1 MNVLTSKFRAVG
13 LLAALAVLTGATVL
27 PQVATAQMTPTTTP
41 TMKPNRVERH
51 PELRAALRALE
62 NARAALQ
69 KGAHD
74 FSGERVEALKDTN
87 KAIQE
92 VQQAIAK
99 DQH

>member
-1 MNVLTSKFRAVG
+1 MSRSTSR
-13 LLAALAVLTGATVL
+13 LAAAVAALTLLTGMAVL

-41 TMKPNRVERH
+41 TVRPNRQERH

-62 NARAALQ
+62 NARNALQ

-74 FSGERVEALKDTN
+74 YSGERVEALKDTN

-92 VQQAIAK
+92 VRQAIAK